1 MQIYMLRYLSFPSS
15 QPFVFPQTIT
25 WSGLVNLL
33 VREPLA
39 RLEVL
44 LLKRRIQ
51 DTQSPYLAR

>member
-1 MQIYMLRYLSFPSS
+1 MLRYPYLPSS
-15 QPFVFPQTIT
+15 QPSVFLQTIT